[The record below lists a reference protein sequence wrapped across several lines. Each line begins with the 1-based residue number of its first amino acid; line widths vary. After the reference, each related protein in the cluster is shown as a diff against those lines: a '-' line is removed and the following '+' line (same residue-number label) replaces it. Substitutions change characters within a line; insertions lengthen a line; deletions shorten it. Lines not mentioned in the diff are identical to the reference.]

1 MKKIFV
7 SIVIALTMVASSFA
21 LDFSI
26 GAKGLLSTNLDPDS
40 EISYSNVNASLKTDS
55 IYDGGFGIFAN
66 FALFGLLGVQA
77 EANFSKYNV
86 DFKPDIDY
94 MDTSIIEYD
103 SFIMDIPVMLWLN
116 LKVWKIAVGAGA
128 GVNFSTELKSPTED
142 SGYIDQVKNNKFNI
156 GFVTGA
162 DLKIY
167 FTKHLGLVMGGR
179 YTVDLNKRM
188 VEIDVTPGIDIDVPG
203 VKKPVI
209 EFTRKN
215 LCGNVG
221 LEFKFF

>member
-1 MKKIFV
+1 MKKIFI

-103 SFIMDIPVMLWLN
+103 SFIIDNSWIITCWYGQGSVCN
-116 LKVWKIAVGAGA
+116 LEKLI
-128 GVNFSTELKSPTED
+128 
-142 SGYIDQVKNNKFNI
+142 Q
-156 GFVTGA
+156 
-162 DLKIY
+162 
-167 FTKHLGLVMGGR
+167 
-179 YTVDLNKRM
+179 
-188 VEIDVTPGIDIDVPG
+188 
-203 VKKPVI
+203 
-209 EFTRKN
+209 
-215 LCGNVG
+215 
-221 LEFKFF
+221 